1 MGFHDPR
8 CAPTPISPVSGI
20 TYLQGLGLRPW
31 AQSVLSAAGAAT
43 SSASPAAPLA
53 ASRRIRAETSPCAP
67 PGGGAPRHPA
77 CASPRHSLRA
87 RNGDQDAGGGGRRD
101 APRGPARRV
110 GIGSQNL
117 GGESLFFLFSPTQ
130 GPLCGPALKTTIIS
144 AQFSSLSAYY
154 VPSAQEE
161 IC

>member
-1 MGFHDPR
+1 MEGDGDRSGMKTRKGEGEKRGYLLMGFHDPR
-8 CAPTPISPVSGI
+8 CAPAPISLVSGI

-87 RNGDQDAGGGGRRD
+87 RSGYQDAGGGGRRD
-101 APRGPARRV
+101 ARRGPAWRV
-110 GIGSQNL
+110 GIGS
-117 GGESLFFLFSPTQ
+117 
-130 GPLCGPALKTTIIS
+130 
-144 AQFSSLSAYY
+144 
-154 VPSAQEE
+154 
-161 IC
+161 

>member
-1 MGFHDPR
+1 MRFHDPR
-8 CAPTPISPVSGI
+8 CAPTPISPVPGI

-87 RNGDQDAGGGGRRD
+87 RNGDQEYWRRRKEGCSARPRPAHRDRFAEPGREKPLLSLLTD
-101 APRGPARRV
+101 PRATLRT
-110 GIGSQNL
+110 SFENDHN
-117 GGESLFFLFSPTQ
+117 
-130 GPLCGPALKTTIIS
+130 
-144 AQFSSLSAYY
+144 
-154 VPSAQEE
+154 
-161 IC
+161 